1 MNAPSAWQIQ
11 QAVTCFLSLK
21 NAEQIGADFADLEAE
36 LNNAEADIE
45 ALIVKSIRAMKEA
58 ECNANSAKERISD
71 LQIRQSRFE
80 IKAQAVRSV
89 IFSVLDVLGWDKF
102 QHPEFTV
109 TIGKPRIGLLV
120 TDESALPGEYIKT
133 KSEPDKAL
141 ILDALKAGTEV
152 PGATLSNGLP
162 YLTVRTK

>member
-1 MNAPSAWQIQ
+1 MSSPNAWQIQ

-21 NAEQIGADFADLEAE
+21 NAEQIEADFIDLEAE

-45 ALIVKSIRAMKEA
+45 AIIVKSIRAMKEA
-58 ECNANSAKERISD
+58 ECNTAAIKERIAD

-80 IKAQAVRSV
+80 NKAQAIRSV
-89 IFSVLDVLGWDKF
+89 VFSVLDVLGWDKF

-109 TIGKPRIGLLV
+109 TIGKPRISLLV
-120 TDESALPGEYIKT
+120 TDEAAIPGEYIKI
-133 KSEPDKAL
+133 KREPDKAL

-162 YLTVRTK
+162 SLTVRTK